1 MDKCNKAH
9 EAGGLKPPATVKV
22 WDPFVRIF
30 HWSLVALFV
39 VAFLTGDEIEW
50 LHLTAGYAIA
60 ALVTLR
66 IVWGFVGPRHA
77 RFSDFVKGPRAILA
91 YLGKA
96 IRLEAP
102 RTLGHNPAGG
112 AMIVALLLMLVGL
125 SVTGILMTTDA
136 YWGSKTLEE
145 VHEALAYATLGLV
158 ALHVIGVVLAS
169 VEHGENLV
177 KSMLTGWKR
186 APGSTSADQ

>member
-1 MDKCNKAH
+1 MDNRNKAY

-22 WDPFVRIF
+22 WDPCVRIF

-66 IVWGFVGPRHA
+66 IAWGFFGPRYA

-91 YLGKA
+91 YVGKA

-112 AMIVALLLMLVGL
+112 AMIVALLLLLVGL

-136 YWGSKTLEE
+136 FWGSKTLEE
-145 VHEALAYATLGLV
+145 VHEVLAYATLGLV
-158 ALHVIGVVLAS
+158 VLHVIGVVLAS

-177 KSMLTGWKR
+177 KSMVTGRKR
-186 APGSTSADQ
+186 AIESTSADQ